1 MSRSDWR
8 VRRRSYGD
16 SFGSC
21 LLMIVLVL
29 GGTMWAYFH
38 FFQNRE
44 LVRAGEAGTFL
55 VDKEDNR
62 IASIEYQ
69 RHMRERLLTQTG
81 HQVEEV
87 NTFLSK
93 VIAKKYAGDKN
104 GFEQQLHEKTQD
116 LRNSID
122 ELNSRSVPGKFVKG
136 HSQLAEVHKH
146 LYEAL
151 KEIESGYYEE
161 DAKQQKKFYEAA
173 RKKIAKA
180 WGLHQSGT
188 GEIKRNGG

>member
-44 LVRAGEAGTFL
+44 LVRAGEAGTFN

-62 IASIEYQ
+62 IASLEYQ
-69 RHMRERLLTQTG
+69 RHMRERLIG
-81 HQVEEV
+81 QVGNQVTEV

-93 VIAKKYAGDKN
+93 VISKKYAGDKSA
-104 GFEQQLHEKTQD
+104 FEQQEHEREEG
-116 LRNSID
+116 LRVSID
-122 ELNSRSVPGKFVKG
+122 ELNSRSVPGKMVKG

-151 KEIESGYYEE
+151 KEIESGYFEE
-161 DAKQQKKFYEAA
+161 DPKAQKKFYETA
-173 RKKIAKA
+173 RKKITKA

-188 GEIKRNGG
+188 GEIKRNSN